1 MKEKRKNERNIS
13 SILLL
18 YLLLNQTLF
27 PVNLTKKAM
36 EGRDY
41 WMGFA
46 MRERISS
53 LTQVFIGKKPMRG
66 ITRDDKI
73 DFFLNSFACF
83 FSLLPFGCY

>member
-41 WMGFA
+41 
-46 MRERISS
+46 
-53 LTQVFIGKKPMRG
+53 
-66 ITRDDKI
+66 
-73 DFFLNSFACF
+73 
-83 FSLLPFGCY
+83 